1 MQKKFPNSKM
11 TLKKTWGT
19 INEIINKRR
28 VKTKFPPFF
37 EVRNEKITDKNE
49 IANEMNHYFSTIGQT
64 LADEIDSTGLPSMES
79 YLGQKPPSN
88 FTFRPTNHD
97 KIAKILKDF
106 TPKNSCGIDG
116 ISSALVKTLTSDQ
129 LIDALVFA
137 VNQSLTSSVFPKQLK
152 ISKIVPLFKNKGK
165 IWHFENWRPVALL
178 PALFKIYEKE
188 IFNQIVEYFTLNSL
202 FCENQ
207 FGFRKSRSTDD
218 AIMMLHDKCK
228 QLLDQRQTP
237 FAIFLDLSKAFDT
250 IDHSL
255 LLKKLLFYGFD
266 DSAIRLMSSYLSDR
280 KQYVYID
287 GTASDMRGVGVGVPQ
302 GSCLGPLLF
311 LIYVNALPNSTD
323 LLDSILFAD
332 DTSLFGAFST
342 VSIDRNSDV
351 VLINRELDKV
361 HTWLNV
367 NKLSLNVSKTK
378 YMIFNNN
385 RFDTTPHPT
394 DPLIINDQK
403 ITKVLEFEFL
413 GVVVDSEF
421 N

>member
-1 MQKKFPNSKM
+1 M
-11 TLKKTWGT
+11 
-19 INEIINKRR
+19 
-28 VKTKFPPFF
+28 
-37 EVRNEKITDKNE
+37 
-49 IANEMNHYFSTIGQT
+49 
-64 LADEIDSTGLPSMES
+64 
-79 YLGQKPPSN
+79 
-88 FTFRPTNHD
+88 
-97 KIAKILKDF
+97 
-106 TPKNSCGIDG
+106 
-116 ISSALVKTLTSDQ
+116 
-129 LIDALVFA
+129 
-137 VNQSLTSSVFPKQLK
+137 NQSLTSSVFPKQLK

-311 LIYVNALPNSTD
+311 LIYVNDLPNSTD

-378 YMIFNNN
+378 YDF
-385 RFDTTPHPT
+385 
-394 DPLIINDQK
+394 
-403 ITKVLEFEFL
+403 
-413 GVVVDSEF
+413 
-421 N
+421 